1 MAKIQRLEISHLRNL
16 DQVQLSPSPQIN
28 IFFGDN
34 GSGKTSLLE
43 GIHLLGLG
51 RSFRSSKTESVIQD
65 DSEICT
71 IFSELTDG
79 VSVGLSKTRRQNHIL
94 KLQGDRQ
101 RNWIETARHLPLQLI
116 NAESFSLLEGGPKIR
131 RRFLDW
137 GVFHVE
143 HAFIGNWRNTSKCLA
158 HRNLL
163 IKQQRLDKAQLAAW
177 DAELSDAA
185 NQVDVS
191 RRRYFDLFLPFALE
205 TIKELITIEGLN
217 LQYWRGW
224 EESISLNDALKLS
237 LDKDVRY
244 GATQVGPH
252 RADMFVRIGR
262 RAAAEILSRG
272 QQKLLVSALKIAQG
286 RLLASHSGVQGIYLV
301 DDLPSELDKHNRTLV
316 CELLVNL
323 GSQVFLTSVDSAD
336 LGNSWLSSA
345 LPRKFH
351 VEHGKIAPVD

>member
-1 MAKIQRLEISHLRNL
+1 MAKIQRLEISCLRNL
-16 DQVQLSPSPQIN
+16 DQIQLSPSPQIN

-43 GIHLLGLG
+43 SIYLLGLG

-65 DSEICT
+65 GSECST
-71 IFSELTDG
+71 VFAELTDG
-79 VSVGLSKTRRQNHIL
+79 ISIGLRKPRRQSQIL

-101 RNWIETARHLPLQLI
+101 RNWVDTARHLPLQLI
-116 NAESFSLLEGGPKIR
+116 NAESFSLLEGGPKVR

-143 HAFIGNWRNTSKCLA
+143 HSFIGSWRNTSRCLA

-163 IKQQRLDKAQLAAW
+163 IKEPRLDKLQLAVW
-177 DAELSDAA
+177 DSEFSDAA
-185 NQVDVS
+185 NMVDIA
-191 RRRYFDLFLPFALE
+191 RRRYFDLFLPLALE
-205 TIKELITIEGLN
+205 TVKELITIEGLS

-224 EESISLNDALKLS
+224 DESTSIDEALRLS
-237 LDKDVRY
+237 LDKDIRY

-252 RADMFVRIGR
+252 RADLLVKVGK
-262 RAAAEILSRG
+262 RAAEDILSRG

-286 RLLASHSGVQGIYLV
+286 RLLAKHSGVQGIYLV
-301 DDLPSELDKHNRTLV
+301 DDLPSELDKHNRKLV

-323 GSQVFLTSVDSAD
+323 GSQVFLTSVASSD
-336 LGNSWLSSA
+336 LENSWVSSV
-345 LPRKFH
+345 LLRTFH

>member
-1 MAKIQRLEISHLRNL
+1 MAKLKRLEISHLRNL

-28 IFFGDN
+28 IFFGNN

-65 DSEICT
+65 SSQRCT
-71 IFSELTDG
+71 IFAELRDG
-79 VSVGLSKTRRQNHIL
+79 ISVGLIKERRQSQIL

-101 RNWIETARHLPLQLI
+101 RNWIEAARHLPLQLI
-116 NAESFSLLEGGPKIR
+116 NAESFSLLEGGPKTR

-143 HAFIGNWRNTSKCLA
+143 HSFIGNWRNASKCLA

-163 IKQQRLDKAQLAAW
+163 IKQQRLDKLQLAAW
-177 DAELSDAA
+177 DAEFSEAADQIDA
-185 NQVDVS
+185 S
-191 RRRYFDLFLPFALE
+191 RHRYFEFFRPLALE
-205 TIKELITIEGLN
+205 TIKELITIDGLN
-217 LQYWRGW
+217 LHYWRGW
-224 EESISLNDALKLS
+224 EESISLADALKLS
-237 LDKDVRY
+237 LEKDLRY
-244 GATQVGPH
+244 GATQLGPH
-252 RADMFVRIGR
+252 RADMFVRIGKK
-262 RAAAEILSRG
+262 AAAEVLSRG

-301 DDLPSELDKHNRTLV
+301 DDLPAELDKHNRIRV

-323 GSQVFLTSVDSAD
+323 GSQVFMTSVDSSD
-336 LGNSWLSSA
+336 LENSWVSTS

-351 VEHGKIAPVD
+351 VEHGKISPVD

>member
-1 MAKIQRLEISHLRNL
+1 MAKLQRLEISHLRNL

-28 IFFGDN
+28 IFFGNN

-65 DSEICT
+65 GSQRCT
-71 IFSELTDG
+71 IFAELRDG
-79 VSVGLSKTRRQNHIL
+79 ISVGLIKERRQSQIL

-101 RNWIETARHLPLQLI
+101 RNWIEAARHLPLQLI
-116 NAESFSLLEGGPKIR
+116 NAESFSLLEGGPKTR

-143 HAFIGNWRNTSKCLA
+143 HSFIGNWRNASKCLA

-163 IKQQRLDKAQLAAW
+163 IKQQRLDKLQLAAW

-185 NQVDVS
+185 DQIDAS
-191 RRRYFDLFLPFALE
+191 RRRYFELFRPLALE
-205 TIKELITIEGLN
+205 TIKELITIDGLN
-217 LQYWRGW
+217 LHYWRGW
-224 EESISLNDALKLS
+224 EESISLADALKLS
-237 LDKDVRY
+237 LEKDLRY
-244 GATQVGPH
+244 GATQLGPH
-252 RADMFVRIGR
+252 RADMFVRIGKK
-262 RAAAEILSRG
+262 AAAEVLSRG

-286 RLLASHSGVQGIYLV
+286 RLLTSHSGVQGIYLV
-301 DDLPSELDKHNRTLV
+301 DDLPAELDKHNRIRV

-323 GSQVFLTSVDSAD
+323 GSQVFLTSVDSSD
-336 LGNSWLSSA
+336 LENSWVSTS

-351 VEHGKIAPVD
+351 VEHGKISPVD